1 MLDHYSLLITLN
13 IFIFHMFHVSTVRDT
28 FETNLSQSFLGRS
41 EHLGGTNSIGPEDCC
56 YEFYPRRIKKEL
68 LVSYEMTDHR
78 CARRAALFVTQK
90 SHRICVDPS
99 LSWVQNIMKTLD
111 EKSF

>member
-1 MLDHYSLLITLN
+1 ICPPSPWRCSL
-13 IFIFHMFHVSTVRDT
+13 VGA
-28 FETNLSQSFLGRS
+28 GRS
-41 EHLGGTNSIGPEDCC
+41 PPVGRTNSIGPEDCC
-56 YEFYPRRIKKEL
+56 FEFYPRRIKKEL

-78 CARRAALFVTQK
+78 CARRAALFLTQR
-90 SHRICVDPS
+90 SRRICVDPS